1 MASQV
6 TLRITA
12 AALAV
17 ILMAGCGGVKSS
29 RRLKPEVQGPPEA
42 WAGVR
47 RVAVLPA
54 DNWTYDIG
62 LEYVTWYRAVIHE
75 LLREK
80 GYDVVPLAEVNRFFR
95 RNKFTVAGEA
105 GIYSPASLCSEFRS
119 DAVLYWAITDG
130 APRMMFSLEK
140 ADGTPLWS
148 TGEVALGLGYVAPV
162 SGSFAAGDRGIAL
175 ALGEILR
182 HLPGRAP

>member
-1 MASQV
+1 M
-6 TLRITA
+6 TA
-12 AALAV
+12 VALAGLL
-17 ILMAGCGGVKSS
+17 IAGCSGVKSS
-29 RRLKPEVQGPPEA
+29 RRLRPEVQGAPET
-42 WAGVR
+42 WTGVR

-54 DNWTYDIG
+54 DNWTFDLG

-80 GYDVVPLAEVNRFFR
+80 GYDVVPLADVNRFFV

-105 GIYSPASLCSEFRS
+105 GIYSPAKLCEALHS

-130 APRMMFSLEK
+130 APRLMFSLEK
-140 ADGTPLWS
+140 ADGTPLWA
-148 TGEVALGLGYVAPV
+148 TGEVALGLAFVAPV
-162 SGSFAAGDRGIAL
+162 SGHFNQGDRGVAL

-182 HLPGRAP
+182 HLPRRAP

>member
-1 MASQV
+1 VALKIA
-6 TLRITA
+6 T

-17 ILMAGCGGVKSS
+17 VLIAGCGGVKSS
-29 RRLKPEVQGPPEA
+29 RRLKPEVMGAAEA
-42 WAGVR
+42 WTGVR

-54 DNWTYDIG
+54 DNWTFDLG

-80 GYDVVPLAEVNRFFR
+80 GYDVVPLADVNRFFN

-105 GIYSPASLCSEFRS
+105 GIYSPGSLCEAFRS

-130 APRMMFSLEK
+130 APRLMFSLEK

-148 TGEVALGLGYVAPV
+148 TGEIALGLSFVAPV
-162 SGSFAAGDRGIAL
+162 SGRFVGNDRGVAL

-182 HLPGRAP
+182 HLPRSKS

>member
-1 MASQV
+1 MKCS
-6 TLRITA
+6 
-12 AALAV
+12 
-17 ILMAGCGGVKSS
+17 ILVLILVVGCSGVKSS
-29 RRLKPEVQGPPEA
+29 RRLKPEVQAPPEA

-47 RVAVLPA
+47 RIAVLPP
-54 DNWTYDIG
+54 DNWTLDVG
-62 LEYVTWYRAVIHE
+62 FEYIAWYRAVIHE

-80 GYDVVPLAEVNRFFR
+80 GFDVAPLADVNRFFLK
-95 RNKFTVAGEA
+95 NKFSQAGEA
-105 GIYSPASLCSEFRS
+105 NSYSPAELAKAFGS
-119 DAVLYWAITDG
+119 DAILYWAITDA

-162 SGSFAAGDRGIAL
+162 SGRFNSTDGGFAL

-182 HLPGRAP
+182 HMPPRTP